1 MHASVD
7 DIQNYADD
15 TRTTCRRHVTRG
27 FCPKMGK
34 KSLTTPKLL
43 KKSFRRRLRKPKT
56 FFFSLTLNKTFFLAF
71 YIIYSMF
78 VEPCAD
84 C

>member
-43 KKSFRRRLRKPKT
+43 KKKFPT
-56 FFFSLTLNKTFFLAF
+56 TVTQTEDFFLA
-71 YIIYSMF
+71 YKIWYEKKIALPTLDPQTDTYRL
-78 VEPCAD
+78 
-84 C
+84 

>member
-43 KKSFRRRLRKPKT
+43 KKSFRRRLRKRKT
-56 FFFSLTLNKTFFLAF
+56 FFFSLREGAHLS
-71 YIIYSMF
+71 IITKDEQVSS
-78 VEPCAD
+78 
-84 C
+84 

>member
-7 DIQNYADD
+7 DIQKYADD

-43 KKSFRRRLRKPKT
+43 KKKFPT
-56 FFFSLTLNKTFFLAF
+56 TVTQTEDFFFFSLSKNKNQKIRLAAH
-71 YIIYSMF
+71 ME
-78 VEPCAD
+78 V
-84 C
+84 

>member
-56 FFFSLTLNKTFFLAF
+56 FFLSYKIWYEKKIALPTLDPQTDSYRL
-71 YIIYSMF
+71 
-78 VEPCAD
+78 
-84 C
+84 